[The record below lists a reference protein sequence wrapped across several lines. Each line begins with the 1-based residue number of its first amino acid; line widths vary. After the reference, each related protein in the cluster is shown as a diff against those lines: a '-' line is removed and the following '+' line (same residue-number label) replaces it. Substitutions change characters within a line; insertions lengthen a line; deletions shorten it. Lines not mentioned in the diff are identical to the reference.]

1 MSAILDIYSILL
13 YTCSMAAT
21 PSTMLPLGT
30 AAPNFA
36 LPNVVTG
43 QTISLETFADK
54 KALLVMFLCRHC
66 KYVQHV
72 KRELDYQ
79 GKDIGI
85 VAISAND
92 AAAYA
97 DDAPESLKDMAAA
110 ESFTFPLCYDET
122 QAVAKAYTAA
132 CTPDFFLFDRQRKLV
147 YRGQLD
153 DSRPGNQMPVTGKDV
168 RAAIEAVL
176 ADQPINPVQKPSIG
190 CNIKWK
196 EGNEPSYSLSQ

>member
-1 MSAILDIYSILL
+1 MLW
-13 YTCSMAAT
+13 YTRGMAAT

-30 AAPNFA
+30 AAPPFA
-36 LPNVVTG
+36 LPDVVSG
-43 QTISLETFADK
+43 ETISLDTFADK

-72 KRELDYQ
+72 KQALTTLGQDYQ
-79 GKDIGI
+79 GTDLGI

-97 DDAPESLKDMAAA
+97 EDTPESLKAMAAA
-110 ESFTFPLCYDET
+110 ESFTFHFCYDET

-132 CTPDFFLFDRQRKLV
+132 CTPDFFLFDQQRKLV

-153 DSRPGNQMPVTGKDV
+153 ASRPSNQIPVTGKDL

-176 ADQPINPVQKPSIG
+176 ADQPINPTQKPSLG

-196 EGNEPSYSLSQ
+196 KGNEPTYFLSQ

>member
-1 MSAILDIYSILL
+1 VLL
-13 YTCSMAAT
+13 YTCDMAAT

-30 AAPNFA
+30 AAPPFA
-36 LPNVVTG
+36 LPDVVSG
-43 QTISLETFADK
+43 ETISLETFADK
-54 KALLVMFLCRHC
+54 KALLVMSLCRHC
-66 KYVQHV
+66 QYVQHV
-72 KRELDYQ
+72 KKALTSLGQEYHGTDL
-79 GKDIGI
+79 GI

-92 AAAYA
+92 AATYVE
-97 DDAPESLKDMAAA
+97 DAPASLKAMAAA
-110 ESFTFPLCYDET
+110 EAFTFPYCYDET

-153 DSRPGNQMPVTGKDV
+153 GSRPGNQIPVTGTDL

-176 ADQPINPVQKPSIG
+176 ADQPVNPAQRPSLG

-196 EGNEPSYSLSQ
+196 QGNEPAYFLSQ

>member
-1 MSAILDIYSILL
+1 MV
-13 YTCSMAAT
+13 AT

-30 AAPNFA
+30 QAPDFA
-36 LPNVVTG
+36 LPDVITG
-43 QTISLETFADK
+43 STISLGTFADK
-54 KALLVMFLCRHC
+54 KALLVMFICKHC
-66 KYVQHV
+66 KYVRHV
-72 KRELDYQ
+72 KGELTKLGQDYQ
-79 GKDIGI
+79 GKDVGI

-92 AAAYA
+92 ADAYP
-97 DDAPESLKDMAAA
+97 DDAPQSLKEMAEA
-110 ESFTFPLCYDET
+110 ESFTFPFCYDET

-153 DSRPGNQMPVTGKDV
+153 DSRPGNQIPVTGKDL

-176 ADQPINPVQKPSIG
+176 TDQPVNQAQKASIG

-196 EGNEPSYSLSQ
+196 EGNEPSYYLS

>member
-1 MSAILDIYSILL
+1 
-13 YTCSMAAT
+13 MAAT

-30 AAPNFA
+30 QAPEFA
-36 LPNVVTG
+36 LPDVVTG
-43 QTISLETFADK
+43 TIISLDTFADK
-54 KALLVMFLCRHC
+54 KALLVMFICRHC
-66 KYVQHV
+66 KYVRYV
-72 KRELDYQ
+72 KGELAQLGQDYQ
-79 GKDIGI
+79 GKDMGI

-92 AAAYA
+92 ADAYP
-97 DDAPESLKDMAAA
+97 DDAPQSLKEMTEA
-110 ESFTFPLCYDET
+110 ESFTFPFCYDAT

-153 DSRPGNQMPVTGKDV
+153 DSRPGKQIPVTGKDL

-176 ADQPINPVQKPSIG
+176 ADQPINPVQKPSLG

-196 EGNEPSYSLSQ
+196 KGNEPAYYLKQ

>member
-1 MSAILDIYSILL
+1 
-13 YTCSMAAT
+13 MAAT

-72 KRELDYQ
+72 KRELATLGRDYQ

-153 DSRPGNQMPVTGKDV
+153 DSRPGNQKPVTGKDV

-196 EGNEPSYSLSQ
+196 EGNEPSYFLSQ